1 MIPQRVKQQQQK
13 KCQLQGTVLEKIS
26 AESWGRDILPV
37 FMYVVL
43 PIIIFY

>member
-1 MIPQRVKQQQQK
+1 MIPQRVKK
-13 KCQLQGTVLEKIS
+13 KCQLQGTVLEKVS

-43 PIIIFY
+43 LIIIFY